1 MRIFVTGGTGFV
13 GSHTA
18 AELVR
23 RGHEI
28 RLLVR
33 KPERI
38 GPALAPFGIGEV
50 DYAIGDVTEP
60 ASVEAGMQGCDAV
73 LHAASIY
80 SLDVRAAKQMRK
92 VNASGAK
99 TVLGAGEKMQLD
111 PIVMV
116 SSLVALF
123 PPNGKVLHEESPVQ
137 DPPGA
142 YYKSKAEAERVARG
156 YQERGVP
163 VVTSY
168 PGGAFGPQDPHFG
181 ESAQTVAN
189 ILKRR
194 LPLVPKG
201 GLSIVDVRD
210 LAQGHAAMF
219 EPARGA
225 RRYILS
231 GTNMSFSSIIETV
244 QELTGRRVPHLSLPA
259 WTLSPAVRAAGLLQR
274 TLPFRLPL
282 NSEGFDAITW
292 NPQGDDSRARAE
304 LGFSPRAPRA
314 TFSDTIEWLHEAG
327 RISAAQAGKLAP
339 SSG

>member
-28 RLLVR
+28 LLLVR

-38 GPALAPFGIGEV
+38 GAALAPFGIGEV
-50 DYAIGDVTEP
+50 DHAIGDVTEP
-60 ASVEAGMQGCDAV
+60 ASVEAGMEGCDAV

-80 SLDVRAAKQMRK
+80 SLDVRMAKQMHE
-92 VNASGAK
+92 VNARGAE
-99 TVLGAGEKMQLD
+99 TVLAAAERLQLD
-111 PIVMV
+111 PIVTV

-123 PPNGKVLHEESPVQ
+123 PPNGKVLDENSPVQ

-142 YYKSKAEAERVARG
+142 YYKSKAEAERVARH

-168 PGGAFGPQDPHFG
+168 PGGAFGPRDPHFG
-181 ESAQTVAN
+181 ESAQTIAN

-194 LPLVPKG
+194 LPLVPRG

-210 LAQGHAAMF
+210 LAQAHAAMF
-219 EPARGA
+219 ESGRGA

-231 GTNMSFSSIIETV
+231 GTNMSFASIIQTV
-244 QELTGRRVPHLSLPA
+244 EELTGRRVPHLSLPA
-259 WTLSPAVRAAGLLQR
+259 WSLSPAVRAAGLLQR
-274 TLPFRLPL
+274 MLPFRLPL

-292 NPQGDDSRARAE
+292 NPRGDDSRAQAE
-304 LGFSPRAPRA
+304 LGFSPRDPRA
-314 TFSDTIEWLHEAG
+314 TFADTIKWLHEAG
-327 RISAAQAGKLAP
+327 KISSAQAGKLARA
-339 SSG
+339 SG